1 MRPALKL
8 FIILIVVIGALSFNG
23 RRVQK
28 PASSSPIVGISEP
41 GLAME
46 FASSEG
52 QVKDLLD
59 GRDAKTPNEH
69 NRQVL
74 RWQQW
79 IDFLFIALYWAFF
92 FYVIGG
98 PMRSE
103 RSAIP
108 ILGKILGILITV
120 AALAD
125 VLEDIGILL
134 ALNPAYA
141 GSFWPFPFGVTKWFC
156 LYLVLLLAA
165 AFFIFYPR
173 LGAFP
178 MPASKL
184 DWLGVVIGIALAASA
199 VAGLIWIV
207 AVAKGAETK
216 EDMLIRTFV
225 PLLIGM
231 GFLLIWFIAGALK
244 RPATTLRAGQH

>member
-8 FIILIVVIGALSFNG
+8 FVILIVVGTALSFNG

-28 PASSSPIVGISEP
+28 TNSTIGGISEP

-59 GRDAKTPNEH
+59 GKDARTPNEQ

-79 IDFLFIALYWAFF
+79 IDFLFIAVYWAFF
-92 FYVIGG
+92 FYAIGG

-103 RSAIP
+103 RSAAP
-108 ILGKILGILITV
+108 ILGQILGLLITV

-134 ALNPAYA
+134 ALNPTYA
-141 GSFWPFPFGVTKWFC
+141 GSFWPYWFGVTKWFC
-156 LYLVLLLAA
+156 LFLGLFSAA
-165 AFFIFYPR
+165 AFFITYPR

-178 MPASKL
+178 MPSPKL
-184 DWLGVVIGIALAASA
+184 NWLGIVIGIALAVSSI
-199 VAGLIWIV
+199 AGLVWVLGAANVIADKAQWLPY
-207 AVAKGAETK
+207 AVYSLG
-216 EDMLIRTFV
+216 
-225 PLLIGM
+225 IGM
-231 GFLLIWFIAGALK
+231 GLLLIWFIAGVVMQ
-244 RPATTLRAGQH
+244 PATSLRAGQR

>member
-1 MRPALKL
+1 MIMVPALNL
-8 FIILIVVIGALSFNG
+8 FVILIVVGIALSFNG

-28 PASSSPIVGISEP
+28 PDSSSPIAGIKEP

-46 FASSEG
+46 FAGSKE

-59 GRDAKTPNEH
+59 GKDTKLPNKH

-74 RWQQW
+74 RRQQW

-108 ILGKILGILITV
+108 ILGLILGILITV

-125 VLEDIGILL
+125 VLEDVGILL
-134 ALNPAYA
+134 ALDPTYA
-141 GSFWPFPFGVTKWFC
+141 GPFWPHAFGVTKWFC
-156 LYLVLLLAA
+156 LFLGLLSAA
-165 AFFIFYPR
+165 AFFISYP
-173 LGAFP
+173 
-178 MPASKL
+178 
-184 DWLGVVIGIALAASA
+184 
-199 VAGLIWIV
+199 
-207 AVAKGAETK
+207 
-216 EDMLIRTFV
+216 
-225 PLLIGM
+225 
-231 GFLLIWFIAGALK
+231 
-244 RPATTLRAGQH
+244 

>member
-1 MRPALKL
+1 MWPALKL

-23 RRVQK
+23 RRVRK
-28 PASSSPIVGISEP
+28 PVATSDIAGVTEP

-46 FASSEG
+46 FASSED
-52 QVKDLLD
+52 QVTTLLGGAD
-59 GRDAKTPNEH
+59 TQHMG

-74 RWQQW
+74 KWQQW

-134 ALNPAYA
+134 ALNPGYA
-141 GSFWPFPFGVTKWFC
+141 GSFWPYWFGVTKWFC
-156 LYLVLLLAA
+156 LFLGLFSAA
-165 AFFIFYPR
+165 AFFITYPR

-184 DWLGVVIGIALAASA
+184 DWLGIVIGIALAASA

-207 AVAKGAETK
+207 AVARGAETK
-216 EDMLIRTFV
+216 EDMLIRTFG

-231 GFLLIWFIAGALK
+231 GFLLIWVIAGALR
-244 RPATTLRAGQH
+244 RPTKTLRAGQH